1 MSADAMAGKVAL
13 VTGGARGIGRA
24 ICLALAREGT
34 VIAALDVNGP
44 GAEETA
50 TLARELGVRALGVL
64 ADVSDHDAVKS
75 ALARIRNELGDPAI
89 VVCNAGIAGEPA
101 LFRDETK
108 AAWKRQFEVHV
119 DGAFHSIHET
129 LHPMLQSGWGRI
141 VIISSIAARLG
152 WRGAASYAAAKGA
165 LLGLMRTLAL
175 ECAGK
180 GITVNAVLPGIIET
194 EMSRTALVKVRE
206 KLEAA
211 LPMKRVGRPE
221 DIANAVAFLCSERAA
236 YVTGQCIS
244 PNGGMWMG

>member
-1 MSADAMAGKVAL
+1 MNAEARAGRVAL

-24 ICLALAREGT
+24 ICLALAREG
-34 VIAALDVNGP
+34 AAVAAMDLNGP

-50 TLARELGVRALGVL
+50 ALARGLGVPAFGVS
-64 ADVSDHDAVKS
+64 ADVSDYDAVKA
-75 ALARIRNELGDPAI
+75 ALARIREQLGDPSI

-119 DGAFHSIHET
+119 DGAYHAIRET

-141 VIISSIAARLG
+141 VVISSIAARLG

-175 ECAGK
+175 ECASK
-180 GITVNAVLPGIIET
+180 GITVNAVLPGVIDT
-194 EMSRTALVKVRE
+194 EMSRTALVKVRD

-211 LPMKRVGRPE
+211 IPMKYVGEPE
-221 DIANAVAFLCSERAA
+221 DIANAVAFLCSDRAS
-236 YVTGQCIS
+236 YITGQCIS